1 MWERIRYSLCLYGY
15 PPHDAVT
22 LLPRFIELVH
32 QAAGQSLV
40 WWSAPNRPVP
50 TSPEGWAALIAEK
63 RDPEDGAIDQT
74 LASPSGLSMLL
85 SADWPPV
92 ARDFDVLCFEMAP
105 EHLTGPQ
112 AMFDFDSLFTLF
124 TESVRL
130 FRPFSARVND
140 RELTRTEIG
149 DIYLSVDTTRVPATI
164 YWFNY
169 FAQDMVERLGG
180 MEKLLA
186 APAYRVTP
194 VEEPPGVI
202 LILQR
207 ELFDYHHPEHRRRH
221 EEITQYLDLSRL
233 HTLYPKQRKQQG
245 G

>member
-1 MWERIRYSLCLYGY
+1 MWERRRYDLCLYGY

-50 TSPEGWAALIAEK
+50 TSPEGWAALIAEE
-63 RDPEDGAIDQT
+63 RDPDYGALNLT
-74 LASPSGLSMLL
+74 LASPCGLSIDL

-92 ARDFDVLCFEMAP
+92 ARAFDVLSFQMAP

-112 AMFDFDSLFTLF
+112 ALFDFDSLYTLF
-124 TESVRL
+124 TESIRL
-130 FRPFSARVND
+130 FRPFSARVD
-140 RELTRTEIG
+140 DEELALTEIG
-149 DIYLSVDTTRVPATI
+149 DIYKWVDTTKVPDTI

-180 MEKLLA
+180 REKLLA
-186 APAYRVTP
+186 APAYLVTTL
-194 VEEPPGVI
+194 EEPPGVI

-207 ELFDYHHPEHRRRH
+207 ELFDYHNPEHRRRH
-221 EEITQYLDLSRL
+221 EEITRYLDLSRL
-233 HTLYPKQRKQQG
+233 HTLYPRQRKRQG